1 LEDAMLRCHQ
11 EINPDFIV
19 IEGQAALRNLS
30 GPCGSEFLISGNVDG
45 VILHHSPIRKYYHGY
60 DHLGIEI
67 PPLEKEIE
75 LVNVY
80 GKKVLGATL
89 NTFELDV
96 EDARRYRDEYEN
108 KLGIPVALPIE
119 EGVDRILPAIE
130 SLKN

>member
-1 LEDAMLRCHQ
+1 M
-11 EINPDFIV
+11 I
-19 IEGQAALRNLS
+19 
-30 GPCGSEFLISGNVDG
+30 
-45 VILHHSPIRKYYHGY
+45 
-60 DHLGIEI
+60 
-67 PPLEKEIE
+67 
-75 LVNVY
+75 
-80 GKKVLGATL
+80 